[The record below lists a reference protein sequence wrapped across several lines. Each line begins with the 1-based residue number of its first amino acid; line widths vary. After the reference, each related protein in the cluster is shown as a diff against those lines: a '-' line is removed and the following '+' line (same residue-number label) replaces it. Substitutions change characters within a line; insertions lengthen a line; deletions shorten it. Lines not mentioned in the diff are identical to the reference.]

1 MVKILDKLSRRATI
15 VKTLHRFQR
24 AVGLILTVILAVVI
38 ALSTIHLAWNVID
51 DIIAPP
57 AYLLDAAD
65 LFPFLGLFMTLV
77 IAIELLDTVRVYFD
91 RRVVKIEVVF
101 LIAMMALAREVIVLD
116 LHEFPG
122 TSLLGV
128 AAIICALSLGYFLF
142 RRIRQANIEADESS
156 QQEPAAT
163 GEEVKKKD

>member
-24 AVGLILTVILAVVI
+24 TVGLILTVILAVVI
-38 ALSTIHLAWNVID
+38 ALSTINLTWTVVD

-57 AYLLDAAD
+57 VYLLDAAS

-91 RRVVKIEVVF
+91 SNVVKIEVVF
-101 LIAMMALAREVIVLD
+101 LIAMMALARHVIVLD
-116 LHEFPG
+116 LHELSG
-122 TSLLGV
+122 VSLVGI
-128 AAIICALSLGYFLF
+128 AAIIGALAGSYYLF
-142 RRIRQANIEADESS
+142 RRIRHARVEAHEPS

-163 GEEVKKKD
+163 GKAKRKKG